1 MIFMLFRRMF
11 LFCFC
16 LALPNFRYLICS
28 HVTHALK
35 SLMKNVQT
43 NEDLDVS
50 ENELENLVW
59 LYIPYRISLSLMSSS
74 LTSL

>member
-1 MIFMLFRRMF
+1 MIFMLFRRM
-11 LFCFC
+11 LFFSCF
-16 LALPNFRYLICS
+16 ALTNLCQIDNS

-50 ENELENLVW
+50 ENELENLV
-59 LYIPYRISLSLMSSS
+59 
-74 LTSL
+74 

>member
-1 MIFMLFRRMF
+1 MIFMLFRRTFSCF
-11 LFCFC
+11 LFCFV
-16 LALPNFRYLICS
+16 NFRQIDNS

-50 ENELENLVW
+50 ENELENLVCFFYYHF
-59 LYIPYRISLSLMSSS
+59 LLDFAVL
-74 LTSL
+74 

>member
-1 MIFMLFRRMF
+1 MLFRRMF
-11 LFCFC
+11 FVLFCLG
-16 LALPNFRYLICS
+16 LANFRQIGNS

-50 ENELENLVW
+50 ENELENLV
-59 LYIPYRISLSLMSSS
+59 
-74 LTSL
+74 